1 MSLFR
6 SLICLCSTEGS
17 TDCLETKGGLRNDRY
32 KLLRR
37 LKGCVRRIRS
47 KAIRPTLYYLR
58 YSSLPAPFLALAVPV
73 TRSATSESSG
83 IFLHFSI
90 SPSLFLSVEPQT
102 RDLEWL
108 NTPRPTH
115 FTYVSGIIILAMWT
129 SPIFIASCHP
139 IELHQLLHSPSI
151 LFW

>member
-1 MSLFR
+1 MACLWVCRLGMSLFR

-58 YSSLPAPFLALAVPV
+58 YSSLPAPFPALAVPV

-83 IFLHFSI
+83 IFLH
-90 SPSLFLSVEPQT
+90 LSVSLSF
-102 RDLEWL
+102 R
-108 NTPRPTH
+108 R
-115 FTYVSGIIILAMWT
+115 
-129 SPIFIASCHP
+129 ASNLRLRMAQHP
-139 IELHQLLHSPSI
+139 ASHTFHIRIRHNYLSHVDQPNFYSI
-151 LFW
+151 MPPY